1 MSKQAKF
8 KVDDQVIEKESGQ
21 IMDIVK
27 VHKSVDVNTRE
38 SSFLGRY
45 TCSFVKYGDE
55 KNTVGDYREDEL
67 EELNNE

>member
-8 KVDDQVIEKESGQ
+8 KVDDQVRDKESGQ

-27 VHKSVDVNTRE
+27 IHKSKDIDTGE
-38 SSFLGRY
+38 MTFLGRY

-55 KNTVGDYREDEL
+55 KNTIGDYREDEL
-67 EELNNE
+67 EELDNE